1 MSEELKGENKKYEN
15 SLAEVPENQIEKD
28 EIKSAKNQ
36 ETIQYMIIIKNT
48 IENLELG
55 VRCEFDNPENPS
67 TILIYD
73 KDNKFVTAITK
84 ENGLDANVSDLA
96 NKIARLLDASY
107 KEFPEGVQKLLQGA
121 GNQKYL
127 NGKELLELDGEELQK
142 LNGKTGFE
150 MLSDEEKLALQG
162 KVKIEP
168 DEKNLHQK
176 EEAETN
182 QIEDDLK
189 QSTGDEYEIIGKI
202 RESGQG
208 NSFILSKIH
217 ETQGIIGSVYKVRNK
232 TTGEYTLAGKESG
245 KDGKI
250 KVVNY
255 KRYSMNLKQNSE
267 HIVGGNSVTEK
278 QHEHANDLMDIGDG
292 ISLEITEHELN
303 AVFKNQDG
311 KNDGFK
317 IETDPVSGKSTTEE
331 IEEVKLNH
339 EKVAEVRNLI
349 DQLNGIDNAEKE
361 SRFKA
366 IMNDGKSIDE
376 NIAELKEE
384 IENQDKQEKEQKDDF
399 DESQYDPRDPYF
411 QMEQRLRRER
421 DINN

>member
-1 MSEELKGENKKYEN
+1 MSEELEKKIEGEK
-15 SLAEVPENQIEKD
+15 SLAEVPENQIEED
-28 EIKSAKNQ
+28 ESKSAKSQ

-48 IENLELG
+48 LENLDLG
-55 VRCEFDNPENPS
+55 VRCEFDNPENP
-67 TILIYD
+67 TALLIYD
-73 KDNKFVTAITK
+73 KDNKLVTAITEEK
-84 ENGLDANVSDLA
+84 GLEANVSELA
-96 NKIARLLDASY
+96 NKIANLLKGN
-107 KEFPEGVQKLLQGA
+107 KELPEGVQKLLQGA
-121 GNQKYL
+121 ENQKYL
-127 NGKELLELDGEELQK
+127 NGKELPELDGKELPE

-182 QIEDDLK
+182 QIEEDLK

-245 KDGKI
+245 KNGKI

-255 KRYSMNLKQNSE
+255 KRSSMNLKQNSE

-278 QHEHANDLMDIGDG
+278 QYEHANDLMDIGDG

-311 KNDGFK
+311 KNDSFK

-384 IENQDKQEKEQKDDF
+384 IENQDKQEKEPKDDF